1 MSSIYFSSVQL
12 SKIRRNVCFAIAV
25 LAVSVLSA
33 CASQR
38 GDSFDYTAFRQSRPR
53 SILVMPPINMTSDLG
68 ASATFLATSIR
79 PLAESGYYVIPV
91 ALSEA
96 TFRQNGVT
104 VAEEAH
110 AIDYRRL
117 HEIFG
122 ADAALYI
129 TILHYGATYILVRS
143 VVAAAATARLVDLRT
158 GRELWTG
165 NVFVELNN
173 NSDDDEDNDDRGLFN
188 IIIGAAIDQIINTIT
203 DKAFDAGKEANNKL
217 LSAGRVDGILYG
229 PYHEEYGT
237 D

>member
-1 MSSIYFSSVQL
+1 MLGINFSSIPL
-12 SKIRRNVCFAIAV
+12 SKTCRITLAIAV
-25 LAVSVLSA
+25 CAVFLFNA
-33 CASQR
+33 CATQV
-38 GDSFDYTAFRQSRPR
+38 GFDYTAFRQSRPR
-53 SILVMPPINMTSDLG
+53 SILVMPPINMASDLG
-68 ASATFLATSIR
+68 AQATFLATSIR

-110 AIDYRRL
+110 ALDPHRL

-129 TILHYGATYILVRS
+129 TIVRYGVTYVLIRS
-143 VVAAAATARLVDLRT
+143 VVEAVAIARLVDLRT
-158 GRELWTG
+158 GQELWTG
-165 NVFVELNN
+165 SVTVQKSNDTSNN
-173 NSDDDEDNDDRGLFN
+173 NSNGLLGMIVF
-188 IIIGAAIDQIINTIT
+188 AAIDQAINTLS
-203 DKAFDAGKEANNKL
+203 DRAYDVGKEANNKL

-229 PYHEEYGT
+229 PYHENYGT